1 MLGDRE
7 LSYNDYLMILRRRRW
22 WVIVPALVLPVA
34 AYLVSLKI
42 PDSFTSQTL
51 VLVEQQKVPTAYVKS
66 VVTEEITERLANM
79 QGQILSRSRLQ
90 PLIERFGLY
99 KNQSGVPMEQLVED
113 MRSNITISG
122 VRADFASRTGGLP
135 GFHIGFTA
143 DDPRVAQQVCAEITS
158 MFMEENL
165 KARDQRAQGTTDFL
179 SKQLEEAKQN
189 LDEQDAKLAEFKR
202 QHVGGLPGQEQVNL
216 SLMMGHTTQLDA
228 ATQAVSRAQ
237 QDKAYLESLLNQQLA
252 TRNTDV
258 GTTTPEALDRQLT
271 SLQGQLVSLQA
282 RYTDDHPDVIKA
294 KGDIAKVQQRLA
306 EVSNTPTT
314 ESKITL
320 QDPPD
325 IRQLRA
331 QIHQQEQII
340 RTKTADQERARQAVG
355 ASQSRL
361 QLSPLVEEQFKAV
374 TRDYQIAQN
383 FYNEILAKKTQSEMA
398 TDMERRQQGEQFR
411 VIDPANLPEEP
422 SFPDRP
428 LFALGGLGIGLAFGF
443 GMIVLLET
451 KDRSMRTEQDV
462 VAYLGLPTLA
472 VMPTIAQASGNGHK
486 KRFWNRIHL
495 PVKARPTDRPQA

>member
-7 LSYNDYLMILRRRRW
+7 LSFNDYLMILRRRRW
-22 WVIVPALVLPVA
+22 WLIVPALVLPLVV
-34 AYLVSLKI
+34 YLVSLKI
-42 PDSFTSQTL
+42 PDDFTSQTL
-51 VLVEQQKVPTAYVKS
+51 VLVEQQKVPTAYVKP

-99 KNQSGVPMEQLVED
+99 KDQAGAPMELLVEE
-113 MRSNITISG
+113 MRSNITISA
-122 VRADFASRTGGLP
+122 VRADFANRTGGLP

-143 DDPRVAQQVCAEITS
+143 NDPRVAQQVCAEITS

-165 KARDQRAQGTTDFL
+165 KAREQRAQGTTDFL
-179 SKQLEEAKQN
+179 GKQLEEAKQK
-189 LDEQDAKLAEFKR
+189 LDEQDAKLADFKR

-228 ATQAVSRAQ
+228 ATQAVNRAQ
-237 QDKAYLESLLNQQLA
+237 QDKTYLESLLEQQLA
-252 TRNTDV
+252 TRNADL

-282 RYTDDHPDVIKA
+282 RYTDDHPDVIKV
-294 KGDIAKVQQRLA
+294 KGDIAKVQQRLT
-306 EVSNTPTT
+306 EVSNAPKT

-320 QDPPD
+320 ADPPD

-340 RTKTADQERARQAVG
+340 RLKTAEQERARQAMG
-355 ASQSRL
+355 SAQSRL
-361 QLSPLVEEQFKAV
+361 QGSPLVEEQYKAV
-374 TRDYQIAQN
+374 TRDYLIAQN

-422 SFPDRP
+422 SFPNRP

-451 KDRSMRTEQDV
+451 KDHSLRTEEDV
-462 VAYLGLPTLA
+462 VAHLALPTLA
-472 VMPTIAQASGNGHK
+472 VMPTIAQANGNGHK
-486 KRFWNRIHL
+486 KHFWNRIQL
-495 PVKARPTDRPQA
+495 PSKARPQHRPEA